1 MWGTYADAA
10 IAALRAAPEGEAL
23 PAHPTPWTVQVAN
36 EYGDP
41 MIVDAEGCEVLECSE
56 VGCTIFDIIVAAV
69 NAYTRPPSGDVAA
82 PEGEATA
89 TTTLPELMKQVFDER
104 TPSGDDRCARCGG
117 EGFTVTEYLRQD
129 EHGRECPEYD
139 RQMCAACEGTGERP
153 PSGDDVEG
161 PWVTREQIG
170 ELHDAFTTCLHTNR
184 RCACTFWSDM
194 DPEQQD
200 EFVEMTRKVGIEVR
214 DDVEGR

>member
-1 MWGTYADAA
+1 MTTPDPVLA
-10 IAALRAAPEGEAL
+10 
-23 PAHPTPWTVQVAN
+23 AHPTPWTVQVAN

-56 VGCTIFDIIVAAV
+56 VGCTIFDIIAAAV
-69 NAYTRPPSGDVAA
+69 NAYT
-82 PEGEATA
+82 
-89 TTTLPELMKQVFDER
+89 
-104 TPSGDDRCARCGG
+104 
-117 EGFTVTEYLRQD
+117 
-129 EHGRECPEYD
+129 
-139 RQMCAACEGTGERP
+139 RP

>member
-1 MWGTYADAA
+1 MPTDPTPDTERERVSRALGAAFYAMAGGKKGDSTAIIRLGTAEELTLADAA
-10 IAALRAAPEGEAL
+10 IAALR
-23 PAHPTPWTVQVAN
+23 
-36 EYGDP
+36 
-41 MIVDAEGCEVLECSE
+41 
-56 VGCTIFDIIVAAV
+56 
-69 NAYTRPPSGDVAA
+69 AA